1 MAWRNCFS
9 VSWELQHRSVADA
22 GVNALKYRVFIRD
35 WQMIVEI
42 KSRLTL
48 RSSTTTGAC
57 LRALA
62 ARGTGIESL
71 FIENRCH
78 PSRDFG
84 GEGEWE

>member
-1 MAWRNCFS
+1 
-9 VSWELQHRSVADA
+9 
-22 GVNALKYRVFIRD
+22 
-35 WQMIVEI
+35 MIVEI

-71 FIENRCH
+71 FIENRCR
-78 PSRDFG
+78 PSDDLG